1 MNDGAD
7 VKRQVREF
15 YDTFGWKPL
24 AEGLYHDAR
33 YEDLRPVSREYVRRC
48 RLRVT
53 PHLQP
58 EGRYLLD
65 GGSGPIQ
72 YSEYLE
78 YSHGYRYRVC
88 LDISHLALREARSR
102 IGDHGL
108 FVVGDISRLPFKA
121 DIFEGV
127 VSMHVVYHLPREEQA
142 STFREFFRVLRP
154 SGKGVVVYSW
164 GEHSTLMR
172 LARFPM
178 WVASSLL
185 KVYSRVRHGGQRLKD
200 AQGKNAESE
209 EMKGVQ
215 APSLFS
221 FKYDYPWLRQQAGHL
236 PGFEVRV
243 WRTASSAFL
252 RAFIYRPLF
261 GKFWLKVLYWVEER
275 VPHLLGR
282 LGQYPMVLFEKPTTH
297 SQRRVGQHHSL

>member
-1 MNDGAD
+1 MKDGAD
-7 VKRQVREF
+7 VKQQVREF

-48 RLRVT
+48 RLRVNQ
-53 PHLQP
+53 HLP
-58 EGRYLLD
+58 PTGRYLLD

-88 LDISHLALREARSR
+88 LDISRLALREARSC

-108 FVVGDISRLPFKA
+108 FVVGDISKLPFRF
-121 DIFEGV
+121 DVFEGV

-154 SGKGVVVYSW
+154 SGKGVIVYSW

-178 WVASSLL
+178 WIASRLV
-185 KVYSRVRHGGQRLKD
+185 KVYSRVRFGGHRLD
-200 AQGKNAESE
+200 DVQGQSTDTE
-209 EMKGVQ
+209 EMKVVQ

-221 FKYDYPWLRQQAGHL
+221 FKHDYQWLRQQAGHL
-236 PGFEVRV
+236 PGFDVRV

-252 RAFIYRPLF
+252 RAFIFKPLF
-261 GKFWLKVLYWVEER
+261 GQFWLRILYWLEER
-275 VPHLLGR
+275 APRLMGR
-282 LGQYPMVLFEKPTTH
+282 VGQYPMVLFEKPPAPNQQ
-297 SQRRVGQHHSL
+297 SVDHHQ

>member
-1 MNDGAD
+1 LSDGVD

-33 YEDLRPVSREYVRRC
+33 YEDLRLVSREYVQRC
-48 RLRVT
+48 RLRVIQ
-53 PHLQP
+53 HLP
-58 EGRYLLD
+58 PTGRYLLD

-78 YSHGYRYRVC
+78 YSHGYRHRVC

-108 FVVGDISRLPFKA
+108 FVVGDISKLPFESNV
-121 DIFEGV
+121 FEGV

-142 STFREFFRVLRP
+142 NTFREFFRVLQP
-154 SGKGVVVYSW
+154 SGKGVIVYSW
-164 GEHSTLMR
+164 GEHSALMR

-178 WVASSLL
+178 WIASWLVKAYSYVRNKEQRIEDVQGHRMDTDQM
-185 KVYSRVRHGGQRLKD
+185 KV
-200 AQGKNAESE
+200 
-209 EMKGVQ
+209 VQ

-221 FKYDYPWLRQQAGHL
+221 FKYDYQWLRQQAGHL
-236 PGFEVRV
+236 PGFDIRV

-252 RAFIYRPLF
+252 RAFIFKPLF
-261 GKFWLKVLYWVEER
+261 GQFWLRVLYWVEER
-275 VPHLLGR
+275 APRLMGR
-282 LGQYPMVLFEKPTTH
+282 VGQYPMVLFEKPPIRKQE
-297 SQRRVGQHHSL
+297 SVGQ